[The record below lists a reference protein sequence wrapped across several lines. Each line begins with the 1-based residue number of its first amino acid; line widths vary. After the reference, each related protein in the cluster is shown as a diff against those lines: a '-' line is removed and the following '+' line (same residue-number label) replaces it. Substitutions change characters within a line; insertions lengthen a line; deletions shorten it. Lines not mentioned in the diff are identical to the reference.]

1 MEPHD
6 NYPKNCPVC
15 ESTVEERSY
24 GVRCSNFRCLWKR
37 WWQDKLPMFSA
48 KTHEQHYAET
58 H

>member
-6 NYPKNCPVC
+6 NYPKNCPRC

-37 WWQDKLPMFSA
+37 WWQDRNDMFSA
-48 KTHEQHYAET
+48 LLHEET
-58 H
+58 SH